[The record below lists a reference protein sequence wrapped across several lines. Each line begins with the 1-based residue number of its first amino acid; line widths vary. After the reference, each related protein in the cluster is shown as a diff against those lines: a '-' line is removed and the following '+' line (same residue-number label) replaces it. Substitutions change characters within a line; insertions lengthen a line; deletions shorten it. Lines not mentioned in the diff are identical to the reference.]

1 MRIIIETENSEGVSI
16 SRDGPA
22 QPLES
27 AEAIDGGG
35 PPEALLQVLS
45 GESAA
50 ELQEAENEEPGAP
63 DDGGEAPTWLVDVIE
78 GVSASTPDGS
88 TED

>member
-1 MRIIIETENSEGVSI
+1 MRIIIETESPEGVSI
-16 SRDGPA
+16 SQDGPA

-35 PPEALLQVLS
+35 PPEELLQVLS

-50 ELQEAENEEPGAP
+50 ELQEPEKGEPGAP
-63 DDGGEAPTWLVDVIE
+63 DDGGEAPTWLIDVIE
-78 GVSASTPDGS
+78 GVSGSTPGGL